1 MLKINSTLKHCHIIN
16 DGDDAG
22 DNGAGDNGDD
32 YAGCVG
38 ASYLYAV
45 VVEMVDDQMVTL
57 LHVAAVTPVM
67 VQMVVQWCGGDYV
80 GMLVVEVEMV
90 LVTMLCVGAV
100 TLNDVTTCPQP
111 AGTAPAS
118 RHADDDDCCGYDDD
132 DKRGEKKWK
141 HQT

>member
-1 MLKINSTLKHCHIIN
+1 MLKINNLLKQCHIFN
-16 DGDDAG
+16 GGDDG
-22 DNGAGDNGDD
+22 CDNGDD
-32 YAGCVG
+32 DYAVYVS
-38 ASYLYAV
+38 ASYLDAV
-45 VVEMVDDQMVTL
+45 VVEMVEDQMVTM
-57 LHVAAVTPVM
+57 LHVGAVTPVM
-67 VQMVVQWCGGDYV
+67 VQMVVQWCGGDYAE
-80 GMLVVEVEMV
+80 MLVVEVEMV

-118 RHADDDDCCGYDDD
+118 RHADDDDYCGDFDD